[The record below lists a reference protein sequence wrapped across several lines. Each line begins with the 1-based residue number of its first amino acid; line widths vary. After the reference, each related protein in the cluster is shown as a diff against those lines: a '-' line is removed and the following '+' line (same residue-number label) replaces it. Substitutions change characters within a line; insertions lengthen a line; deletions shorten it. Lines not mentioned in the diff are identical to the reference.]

1 MNHDTC
7 VEDNSSWFL
16 ENPIADFLLMRT
28 VEVHFMLMICFTF
41 YQGSEVFKTFSNNVS
56 TSYKFFSLLL
66 SCTGGGILVPIFING
81 GSAFIPYWLLLI
93 KPSAYISLFNIFHCF
108 SLGIVE
114 IPFPL
119 ANDMLMIAVIFSF
132 ALHIWCPFLREVLEL
147 SPIMKI
153 IMVIF
158 HETVR
163 TSVVVKFTL
172 IAAASITPS
181 LFSYPVAGPILCG
194 TVAGVG
200 GVFLPLDKGLNP
212 IKNDGMRL
220 SMIMAFFGSLCLN
233 LFLNTGLSNGVIHAK
248 EKAHILMIFC
258 FIISGFFRAFPLAFS
273 RIFAR
278 NNGSNCKKVSN
289 LWCWNYQPEIFTI
302 PFV

>member
-7 VEDNSSWFL
+7 VEDNTSWFL

-66 SCTGGGILVPIFING
+66 SCTGGGILVPIFIN
-81 GSAFIPYWLLLI
+81 
-93 KPSAYISLFNIFHCF
+93 
-108 SLGIVE
+108 E

-289 LWCWNYQPEIFTI
+289 LWC
-302 PFV
+302 